1 MSRNKYHRLNGD
13 TTAKQAQTQAAADVD
28 AKEPILSY
36 HLKFDDES
44 KLYSMKRYHP
54 NSHIAEE
61 GNLQIQGE
69 EQFWVGIHNQY
80 DEQGKLYSMKR
91 YHPNSH
97 IAEEGNL
104 QIQGEAQF
112 WVGIHNQYDEQG
124 KLKLSETYTMA
135 GEPIEH
141 TTSTNAILLN

>member
-1 MSRNKYHRLNGD
+1 
-13 TTAKQAQTQAAADVD
+13 
-28 AKEPILSY
+28 
-36 HLKFDDES
+36 
-44 KLYSMKRYHP
+44 MKRYHP

-69 EQFWVGIHNQY
+69 E
-80 DEQGKLYSMKR
+80 
-91 YHPNSH
+91 
-97 IAEEGNL
+97 
-104 QIQGEAQF
+104 QF